1 MFYQTFTFVNTRVQ
15 GEFENVAAVEKFELS
30 KDEYS
35 QEQKSSLSFLLLV
48 YIGSSNVFD
57 LFYLFILNYV
67 PFYFLYTY
75 INYMR

>member
-35 QEQKSSLSFLLLV
+35 QE
-48 YIGSSNVFD
+48 
-57 LFYLFILNYV
+57 
-67 PFYFLYTY
+67 
-75 INYMR
+75 